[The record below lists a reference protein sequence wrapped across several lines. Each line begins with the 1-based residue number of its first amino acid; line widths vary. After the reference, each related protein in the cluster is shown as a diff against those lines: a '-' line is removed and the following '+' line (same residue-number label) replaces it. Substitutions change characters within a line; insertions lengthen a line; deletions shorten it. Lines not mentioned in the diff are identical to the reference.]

1 MPGLTIRHP
10 GFGGNLDI
18 ENFRIPWRSQVSL
31 GWMQLQFSKAFA
43 EGFVLIAADVLIAK
57 YQYLVSLECHFNLWI
72 IGMGDVAYVH
82 AGTNRATWVEHI
94 EVDPNVRLKVGN
106 NIYEL
111 KAVRVE
117 TQEEFDALSDVYEV
131 KYGNRPRNENVDEA
145 YLFKLVKRG

>member
-1 MPGLTIRHP
+1 MRYLALTLIT
-10 GFGGNLDI
+10 LTMLSACADL
-18 ENFRIPWRSQVSL
+18 IPFPS
-31 GWMQLQFSKAFA
+31 GQLEGTLTVVPADWSELKQNEIIQFESNPS
-43 EGFVLIAADVLIAK
+43 EPYSV
-57 YQYLVSLECHFNLWI
+57 NLWI